1 MSDLQTTGTKTKAG
15 NPKIELSISCRNNGK
30 SRMKS
35 QDLVCITYKKKHD
48 ETKWVKLGR
57 TESLN
62 SKNEFFQ
69 YAKKF
74 VLDYDFGERLF
85 LKFVLCKFDDA
96 NDVYG
101 SISCT
106 LAQIVNKKQ
115 LQLKLSGSH
124 DASITIAAEELSDV
138 GDKVTLTFGGYKL
151 DRKDLFG
158 FGRSDPYLVISKSL
172 DSGSF
177 VVVHRTEVIENNLS
191 PSWKPFTI
199 PVSNLCNGDYNRK
212 IKLECFDFDSNEK
225 SEFIGKCLTTL
236 KEMSE
241 VSPGTHR
248 VFECINPELKQN
260 TRGYKNSGEIHLKG
274 FSKQRVYSFTDY
286 IRGGLQLECVIAI
299 DFTSSNKNQNTSEN
313 LHLIGPDYQN
323 PYQQV
328 MRALAENMQD
338 YDSDKMFHVLGFG
351 AKLPDGRV
359 SHNFNVSMDDANPQV
374 SGVEGVFDAYRT
386 CLEKIE
392 LYGPTH
398 FAEVINHVSGL
409 AKKHEAENPYYCVL
423 LILTDGT
430 IDDEKETIKAIVSA
444 SSLPISIV
452 IVGIGN
458 ADFKTM
464 VKLDADKIALNSV
477 DGARAKRDIVQFI
490 NYQTLL
496 NADKSTAKALLAKKM
511 LEEIPTQLLSYMN
524 MYDISPG
531 SPAIS

>member
-1 MSDLQTTGTKTKAG
+1 MSDFQTTGTKTKAG

-30 SRMKS
+30 SQMKP
-35 QDLVCITYKKKHD
+35 QDLVCVIYKKKHD
-48 ETKWVKLGR
+48 ETKWVKHDQ

-74 VLDYDFGERLF
+74 VFDYDFGERLF
-85 LKFVLCKFDDA
+85 LKFSLCKFDDA
-96 NDVYG
+96 NDVYC
-101 SISCT
+101 SNTCT
-106 LAQIVNKKQ
+106 LAQIANKKQ
-115 LQLKLSGSH
+115 LQLKLSGRH

-151 DRKDLFG
+151 ERKDKFS
-158 FGRSDPYLVISKSL
+158 RSGPCLVISKSL

-177 VVVHRTEVIENNLS
+177 VVVHRTEVIENNLN

-199 PVSNLCNGDYNRK
+199 PVSTLCNGDYNRK
-212 IKLECFDFDSNEK
+212 IKLECLAENEL
-225 SEFIGKCLTTL
+225 IGECFTTL
-236 KEMSE
+236 KEMSY
-241 VSPGTHR
+241 VPPGTHR
-248 VFECINPELKQN
+248 VFECINPELIRQN
-260 TRGYKNSGEIHLKG
+260 KRGYKNSGEIHLKG
-274 FSKQRVYSFTDY
+274 FSLQQRVYSFTDY

-299 DFTSSNKNQNTSEN
+299 DFTSSNKNRNTSEN
-313 LHLIGPDYQN
+313 HHFVDPDYQN

-374 SGVEGVFDAYRT
+374 SGVEGIFAAYRS

-409 AKKHEAENPYYCVL
+409 AKKHEAESLHYCVL
-423 LILTDGT
+423 LILTDG
-430 IDDEKETIKAIVSA
+430 IVDDEKETIKAIVSA

-458 ADFKTM
+458 ADFKNM
-464 VKLDADKIALNSV
+464 VKLDADKIALNSE
-477 DGARAKRDIVQFI
+477 DGTRAKRDIVQFVS
-490 NYQTLL
+490 YQSLL

-524 MYDISPG
+524 LYDITPG
-531 SPAIS
+531 SPTIS